1 MAEGLMRSKAEKYNL
16 NVEVDSAGFEPFH
29 TGDPPDPRAIS
40 VMKNHGIDIS
50 GQKSRLFRK
59 EDFDSFDRIFVMD
72 KFNLAEIK
80 TFSKDNKHMQKVDFV
95 MNAAF
100 PGENQQVPDP
110 YYGTKD
116 DYEKVYTL
124 LDAATDGIVRQI
136 LNGK

>member
-1 MAEGLMRSKAEKYNL
+1 MAEGLMRLKAEKYNL
-16 NVEVDSAGFEPFH
+16 QVEVDSAGFEPFH
-29 TGDPPDPRAIS
+29 TGDPPDPRAIG

-50 GQKSRLFRK
+50 GLKSRLFRK
-59 EDFDSFDRIFVMD
+59 EDFDAFDRIFVMD
-72 KFNLAEIK
+72 KFNMAEIK
-80 TFSKDNKHMQKVDFV
+80 AFSKGNKHLQKVDFV

-100 PGENQQVPDP
+100 PGENRQVPDP

-124 LDAATDGIVRQI
+124 LNFATDGIVRQI